1 MLNLERLRI
10 LQAVATYGS
19 ISGAAEVLHVTT
31 SAVSQQIRKLEQET
45 GHQLVKRSG
54 RGVKLTFMAH
64 LLATRAGQILALVE
78 ETEAE
83 MQVYRGAPMGE
94 LTLGAFPTAARGLV
108 PPTLR
113 LLAESAPELSL
124 HIRELDFDSPLVQV
138 ERGDLDV
145 GLVQDWLHVPITWP
159 TTVRKKLLM
168 TDGAQVA
175 LPANHRL
182 ADRPSVRI
190 TDLVDEGW
198 ISRVRRSTCHEWL
211 LFTMREHGTEPRIV
225 HTVNEHPTQLA
236 LVAAGVGLAMVP
248 TLGLAPLPAGAR
260 VVPVEPELTRRVY
273 AVWRNEGSVRPSVQ
287 ATVNALSA
295 VGEELSPGMP
305 GIPTTGV

>member
-10 LQAVATYGS
+10 LQAIGVYGS
-19 ISGAAEVLHVTT
+19 VSGAADVLHVTT

-54 RGVKLTFMAH
+54 RGVELTFIAQR
-64 LLATRAGQILALVE
+64 LAARAEQVLALVE

-83 MQVYRGAPMGE
+83 LQAYRSSPMGE

-108 PPTLR
+108 PPALR
-113 LLAESAPELSL
+113 LLAERAPELML

-145 GLVQDWLHVPITWP
+145 GLVQDWEHVPITWP

-168 TDGAQVA
+168 TDGAKVA
-175 LPANHRL
+175 LPATHRL
-182 ADRPSVRI
+182 ADRPTVRI
-190 TDLVDEGW
+190 ADLVDEEW

-260 VVPVEPELTRRVY
+260 VLPIEPQLTRRVY
-273 AVWRNEGSVRPSVQ
+273 AVWRAEGSVRPSVR
-287 ATVNALSA
+287 ATVDALSA
-295 VGEELSPGMP
+295 VGEELSRGTAAP
-305 GIPTTGV
+305 VA